1 MKKLFIIGTFLVGG
15 IGLLNAQEIE
25 LSESNVDLGN
35 VKFGGKAITTVQIKN
50 TGDKPLII
58 SDAKASCGCTVPTW
72 PKEPIAPGK
81 TADMTVEYKTT
92 SKAGAFNKTVTI
104 SSNAVTEG
112 RKIFRI
118 KGVVDQDPNAPKV
131 ENKETKEVSKAPT
144 SATLKN

>member
-1 MKKLFIIGTFLVGG
+1 MKKLLFIGAFAFVGLNFLT
-15 IGLLNAQEIE
+15 AQEIE
-25 LSESNVDLGN
+25 LSESTVDLGSVN
-35 VKFGGKAITTVQIKN
+35 LGGKAIATIQVKN

-58 SDAKASCGCTVPTW
+58 SEAKASCGCTVPTW

-81 TADMTVEYKTT
+81 SADMIVEYKTT

-118 KGVVDQDPNAPKV
+118 KGVV
-131 ENKETKEVSKAPT
+131 EGG
-144 SATLKN
+144 ATATAASVKK

>member
-1 MKKLFIIGTFLVGG
+1 MKNLLLTGAFLVGG
-15 IGLLNAQEIE
+15 IGLLSAQEIE

-35 VKFGGKAITTVQIKN
+35 VKYAGKAITTVDIKN

-72 PKEPIAPGK
+72 PKDPIAPGK
-81 TADMTVEYKTT
+81 SAQMTVEYKTT
-92 SKAGAFNKTVTI
+92 TRVGAFNKTVTI

-118 KGVVDQDPNAPKV
+118 KGVVEANPNAPK
-131 ENKETKEVSKAPT
+131 KDDTQVSVK
-144 SATLKN
+144 K